1 MNAEQIIS
9 EIEWLEQLFS
19 LSDDRSQISEWKA
32 ARQTHYEK
40 CTKVSGFRLPRL
52 EWLEQLFMLLDNRLG
67 LPI

>member
-19 LSDDRSQISEWKA
+19 LPDDRSQISEWKA
-32 ARQTHYEK
+32 ASQTHHEK

-52 EWLEQLFMLLDNRLG
+52 EWLEQLFMLPDNRLG
-67 LPI
+67 LHI